1 MRKWMMMLL
10 ILGLLTVPVLGAEAE
25 AEAVL
30 EGVPQ
35 EAQAFLPQED
45 RGFLNGVLEVV
56 RKALLAVT
64 PGLPQAAAAC
74 AGVLAA
80 AILCALFRAGD
91 EGLRTP
97 TADILGAVAIASLLL
112 QPTDA
117 LIQSG
122 LETVQAISDY
132 GKLLLPVMSAA
143 LVASGGTTTASAL
156 YMGTAM
162 FDSLLTGLLAGLL
175 GPLMYLF
182 LSLSLASAAIG
193 NKLLGLFQNSHYLGS
208 EAGAV
213 LVYRLYGHHRRHQ
226 RHGGCSGGEGD
237 KNGHLRCGTGGG
249 GDALQRHRDGAG
261 RRRCRAQHGGS
272 PGTAGDFSHYGC
284 AFFEAG
290 LSVSAPEADGG
301 PVRRGGERKPHGPH
315 GELCP
320 GHGAAPGHHR
330 NLLPNPADQHGLF
343 YERSNLMDAIRR
355 YVITL
360 TAAAM
365 LCALVKA
372 ITAGRKGQE
381 KILSLVCGIFLLAT
395 ALGPLGL
402 LRLPDLSDPTAQVQA
417 EAGRMASQAEDE
429 TKRQMAA
436 IISEEAASY
445 ILDKADA
452 LGLQL
457 EVQVELDAE
466 LLPCGVRLQGAA
478 SPYAR
483 SQLSGQIETELGIPK
498 ERQVWSS

>member
-1 MRKWMMMLL
+1 
-10 ILGLLTVPVLGAEAE
+10 
-25 AEAVL
+25 
-30 EGVPQ
+30 
-35 EAQAFLPQED
+35 
-45 RGFLNGVLEVV
+45 
-56 RKALLAVT
+56 
-64 PGLPQAAAAC
+64 
-74 AGVLAA
+74 
-80 AILCALFRAGD
+80 
-91 EGLRTP
+91 
-97 TADILGAVAIASLLL
+97 
-112 QPTDA
+112 
-117 LIQSG
+117 
-122 LETVQAISDY
+122 
-132 GKLLLPVMSAA
+132 
-143 LVASGGTTTASAL
+143 
-156 YMGTAM
+156 
-162 FDSLLTGLLAGLL
+162 
-175 GPLMYLF
+175 
-182 LSLSLASAAIG
+182 
-193 NKLLGLFQNSHYLGS
+193 
-208 EAGAV
+208 
-213 LVYRLYGHHRRHQ
+213 
-226 RHGGCSGGEGD
+226 
-237 KNGHLRCGTGGG
+237 
-249 GDALQRHRDGAG
+249 
-261 RRRCRAQHGGS
+261 
-272 PGTAGDFSHYGC
+272 
-284 AFFEAG
+284 
-290 LSVSAPEADGG
+290 
-301 PVRRGGERKPHGPH
+301 
-315 GELCP
+315 
-320 GHGAAPGHHR
+320 
-330 NLLPNPADQHGLF
+330 
-343 YERSNLMDAIRR
+343 MDAIRR

-457 EVQVELDAE
+457 EAE

>member
-1 MRKWMMMLL
+1 
-10 ILGLLTVPVLGAEAE
+10 
-25 AEAVL
+25 
-30 EGVPQ
+30 
-35 EAQAFLPQED
+35 
-45 RGFLNGVLEVV
+45 
-56 RKALLAVT
+56 
-64 PGLPQAAAAC
+64 
-74 AGVLAA
+74 
-80 AILCALFRAGD
+80 
-91 EGLRTP
+91 
-97 TADILGAVAIASLLL
+97 
-112 QPTDA
+112 
-117 LIQSG
+117 
-122 LETVQAISDY
+122 
-132 GKLLLPVMSAA
+132 
-143 LVASGGTTTASAL
+143 
-156 YMGTAM
+156 
-162 FDSLLTGLLAGLL
+162 
-175 GPLMYLF
+175 
-182 LSLSLASAAIG
+182 
-193 NKLLGLFQNSHYLGS
+193 
-208 EAGAV
+208 
-213 LVYRLYGHHRRHQ
+213 
-226 RHGGCSGGEGD
+226 
-237 KNGHLRCGTGGG
+237 
-249 GDALQRHRDGAG
+249 
-261 RRRCRAQHGGS
+261 
-272 PGTAGDFSHYGC
+272 
-284 AFFEAG
+284 
-290 LSVSAPEADGG
+290 
-301 PVRRGGERKPHGPH
+301 
-315 GELCP
+315 
-320 GHGAAPGHHR
+320 
-330 NLLPNPADQHGLF
+330 
-343 YERSNLMDAIRR
+343 MDAIRR

-417 EAGRMASQAEDE
+417 E